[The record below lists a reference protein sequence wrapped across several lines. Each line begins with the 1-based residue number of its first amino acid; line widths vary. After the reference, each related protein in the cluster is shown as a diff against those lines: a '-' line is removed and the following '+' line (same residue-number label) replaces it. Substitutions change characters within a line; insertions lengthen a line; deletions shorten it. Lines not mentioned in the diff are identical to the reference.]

1 MTASP
6 YSAGTISASAAR
18 SSAASAVLPALAE
31 AALRTGVDFNALY
44 NTARLESGFNPS
56 AKARTSSATGL
67 FQFIDSSWLNVLA
80 KHGAR
85 HGLSAGNTAEALA
98 LRNDPRAASLMAA
111 EHMADNAEL
120 LESRLGR
127 QTGPVDLYLAHFLG
141 AGGAARFLETL
152 ASSPDQSAASL
163 LPAAAKANPSIFFEG
178 GEPRSLAQVHALFSR
193 RLGVETVDMPV
204 APAQS
209 ASPSTVLAS
218 LLTSDDGAQATGGL
232 GAADAARLAYLLL
245 ADLGV

>member
-1 MTASP
+1 MSASP
-6 YSAGTISASAAR
+6 LSGSVSGSGS
-18 SSAASAVLPALAE
+18 SSAAAAVLPALVE
-31 AALRTGVDFNALY
+31 AAQRTGVDFSALY
-44 NTARLESGFNPS
+44 HTARLESGFNPD

-85 HGLSAGNTAEALA
+85 HGLSAASKADALA

-127 QTGPVDLYLAHFLG
+127 EAGPVDLYLAHFLG
-141 AGGAARFLETL
+141 AGGAARFLEAL
-152 ASSPDQSAASL
+152 SASPDQSAAALMPS
-163 LPAAAKANPSIFFEG
+163 AARANPSIFFQDG
-178 GEPRSLAQVHALFSR
+178 QPRSLAEVHALFSQ
-193 RLGVETVDMPV
+193 RLGVESAPV
-204 APAQS
+204 AVA
-209 ASPSTVLAS
+209 ATAGTVE
-218 LLTSDDGAQATGGL
+218 T
-232 GAADAARLAYLLL
+232 AAALPETPLRAAEAARLAYLLL